1 MERTDYRS
9 TRLGCKESQ
18 LHVSIQGV
26 SIQGVSRQGVSV
38 QEVVMQ
44 GVSIQQGVSFPPIF
58 GNY

>member
-1 MERTDYRS
+1 M
-9 TRLGCKESQ
+9 
-18 LHVSIQGV
+18 